1 MQPERRKHVRILTIR
16 NFGGAT
22 LVLLLALATANV
34 ISEMRA
40 PRHGEYGRLT
50 ISAEPV
56 AVKQPAVVT
65 EAEVPD
71 ETPAGPPA
79 ALLSGPSAA
88 APAQQPVMASVQS
101 TGATAG
107 GLPSHAAMTDHVTI
121 VGGSD
126 GIHVETARRDAAPKL
141 SGGIFRQ

>member
-79 ALLSGPSAA
+79 ALLSGTPAA
-88 APAQQPVMASVQS
+88 SPAQQPVMA
-101 TGATAG
+101 AAAAP
-107 GLPSHAAMTDHVTI
+107 PSHAAMTDHVTI
-121 VGGSD
+121 VGGAD
-126 GIHVETARRDAAPKL
+126 GIRVETARRDAAPKL